1 MSVKV
6 YENPFWEQQTE
17 ADITKGLLKMAVD
30 IRNKAVILA
39 PVDTGALK
47 NSANVS
53 PISKGYR
60 IQFGSSRVPYARKR
74 HFENKKNPQTLS
86 YLEKAGDGVVRG
98 DTSKYFKDTI

>member
-6 YENPFWEQQTE
+6 IENPFWQKQTE

-53 PISKGYR
+53 SITKGFR
-60 IQFGSSRVPYARKR
+60 IQFGSSRVPYARRR
-74 HFENKKNPQTLS
+74 HFENKKNPQTLN
-86 YLEKAGDGVVRG
+86 YLARAGDGVVRG
-98 DTSKYFKDTI
+98 NTSKYFKDNI